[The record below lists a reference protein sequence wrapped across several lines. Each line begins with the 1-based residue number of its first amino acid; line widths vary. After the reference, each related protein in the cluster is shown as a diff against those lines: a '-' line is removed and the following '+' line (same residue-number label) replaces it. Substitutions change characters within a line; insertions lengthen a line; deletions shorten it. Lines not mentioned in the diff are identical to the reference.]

1 MKAGKEWKTAFRT
14 RYGLYEYTVMPFGLT
29 NAPATCQEMINDALR
44 QYLDRFVIAYLDDIM
59 IYSKTLEEHISHVS
73 KVLECLNT
81 RNLHLKPKKC
91 EFHREEVDFLGF
103 VVGRH
108 GVRMDLEKLR
118 AVKEWKPLVNIKEV
132 QSFLGFMNYN
142 RKFIKDYSTNAIP
155 LTNLT
160 KKDTPWVWGPIE
172 EKSF

>member
-1 MKAGKEWKTAFRT
+1 M
-14 RYGLYEYTVMPFGLT
+14 VMPFELT
-29 NAPATCQEMINDALR
+29 NASTTCQEMINDALR

-59 IYSKTLEEHISHVS
+59 IYSKILEEHVSHVF

-108 GVRMDLEKLR
+108 EVRMDSKKLQ
-118 AVKEWKPLVNIKEV
+118 AIKEWKPLINVKEV
-132 QSFLGFMNYN
+132 QSFLGFINYD
-142 RKFIKDYSTNAIP
+142 RKFIKDYLANAIS

-160 KKDTPWVWGPIE
+160 KKDTP
-172 EKSF
+172 